1 MEQADASAE
10 PRAAG
15 SSSDRRA
22 GDDPQDEAEPER
34 TLAALPVTVIRPR
47 RGWLGS
53 GLGDVWAYRELLGFL
68 VWRDVKVRYKQTVL
82 GVLWAILQP
91 FLTMVVFAVFFHRFA
106 GIGPEGGKVPY
117 ALWSYAGL
125 LPWMYFAQ
133 ALVRSSNSL
142 VAGRSLVTRVYFP
155 RLVMPMAGV
164 LSALVDFAVASTVYA
179 GMLVWYGV
187 KPGIELLYLPA
198 LVAFAAA
205 AALAVGL
212 WLSALNVRYRD
223 VRHTIPFL
231 IQLWLFLSPVV
242 YPASRVPP
250 QWRVYYGL
258 NPMAGVVEGFR
269 WCLLGKGAPPDTLS
283 TDMFWVSVGV
293 TAVVLVTGAL
303 YFRRSERTF
312 ADVV

>member
-1 MEQADASAE
+1 VDAE
-10 PRAAG
+10 LERA
-15 SSSDRRA
+15 
-22 GDDPQDEAEPER
+22 
-34 TLAALPVTVIRPR
+34 LAALPVTVIRPR
-47 RGWLGS
+47 RGWLGL
-53 GLGDVWAYRELLGFL
+53 GLGEVWAYRELLGFL

-125 LPWMYFAQ
+125 LPWTYFAQ
-133 ALVRSSNSL
+133 ALARSSNSL

-155 RLVMPMAGV
+155 RLVMPLAGV

-179 GMLVWYGV
+179 GMLVWHLVRHHGV
-187 KPGIELLYLPA
+187 RPGVELAYLPA
-198 LVAFAAA
+198 FVVFAAA

-242 YPASRVPP
+242 YPASKVPAK
-250 QWRVYYGL
+250 WRVYYGL

-269 WCLLGKGAPPDTLS
+269 WCLLGKGAPPETLS
-283 TDMFWVSVGV
+283 TDMLWVSVAA

>member
-1 MEQADASAE
+1 MEQADASA
-10 PRAAG
+10 G
-15 SSSDRRA
+15 VDA
-22 GDDPQDEAEPER
+22 GDAELER
-34 TLAALPVTVIRPR
+34 ALAALPVTVIRPR
-47 RGWLGS
+47 RGWLGF

-106 GIGPEGGKVPY
+106 GIGPTDSKVPY

-133 ALVRSSNSL
+133 ALTRSSNSL

-179 GMLVWYGV
+179 GMLVWYDVRPGV
-187 KPGIELLYLPA
+187 ELAYLPA
-198 LVAFAAA
+198 LVLLAAA

-231 IQLWLFLSPVV
+231 IQLGLFLSPVV

-269 WCLLGKGAPPDTLS
+269 WCLLGKAAPPDTLS
-283 TDMFWVSVGV
+283 TDMFWVSVAA

-303 YFRRSERTF
+303 YFRRAERTF